1 MGKLFL
7 KKSVI
12 DTLVEFSKKDYKEDN
27 EDRPRA
33 GSFKEFFE
41 QTSKEDTE
49 QRTSKSSVTSED
61 AEKK

>member
-7 KKSVI
+7 KKSI
-12 DTLVEFSKKDYKEDN
+12 IETLTEFAKDDYSDS

-41 QTSKEDTE
+41 QTSKEDAE
-49 QRTSKSSVTSED
+49 ERASKSSTPKEG
-61 AEKK
+61 EMNE

>member
-7 KKSVI
+7 KKSVVE
-12 DTLVEFSKKDYKEDN
+12 TLTEFAKDEYSDN

-41 QTSKEDTE
+41 RTSKEDTE
-49 QRTSKSSVTSED
+49 DRRTKPSVTSEHTD
-61 AEKK
+61 KK